1 MRSGAGEMEMAKKR
15 GRTRRRAAATIT
27 LTRAA
32 RLFQLVRFLASGPQP
47 RDQVQH
53 GLGIGLRTFY
63 RELELLKRLGVRIQF
78 DQKTYRMVT
87 SAEEAEARLPFPDPH
102 LTFAEMRVLAS
113 CPGEVGARLGALYRE
128 VLAAATHPTDP
139 RKKKPRGRRRGSRS
153 IE

>member
-1 MRSGAGEMEMAKKR
+1 MAKQR
-15 GRTRRRAAATIT
+15 GRNRRRAAATIT

-63 RELELLKRLGVRIQF
+63 RELELLKRLGVRIQL
-78 DQKTYRMVT
+78 DHKTYLMTT

-102 LTFAEMRVLAS
+102 LTFAEMRELAA
-113 CPGEVGARLGALYRE
+113 CPGEVGKRLAALYND
-128 VLAAATHPTDP
+128 VLRSAERDSEA
-139 RKKKPRGRRRGSRS
+139 RKKKPRGRVRGSKKTPS
-153 IE
+153 